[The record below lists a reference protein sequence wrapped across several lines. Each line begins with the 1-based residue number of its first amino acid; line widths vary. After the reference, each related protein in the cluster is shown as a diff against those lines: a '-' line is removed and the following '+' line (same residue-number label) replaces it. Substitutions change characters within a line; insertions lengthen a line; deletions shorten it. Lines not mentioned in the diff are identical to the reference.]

1 MSKALT
7 KIQAVIIVLI
17 VAVAAIAGAYLI
29 SQQIGAQQTTTTQ
42 TTTPTTT
49 PTGTETTTTPTGT
62 GTTTPPPAGNV
73 ILIGDLSITVP
84 ANFKA
89 FVDAAKDGSISVT
102 IYFGHALS
110 QDEFNAFQ
118 QVIDMFKQEYPGIN
132 VVPIPYSSMDAL
144 KTQISAIA
152 ALPPEQRESFIGQAP
167 DVFTWAHDWIGS
179 FADKGWILDL
189 ETFIGTEA
197 IINDIAPAIQPLA
210 MSAVTYKLKTYGLPY
225 AGEAIAL
232 IVNKQLVP
240 NPPTTFDEMKN
251 IMQQFHNPSAGKYG
265 LSYQFD
271 PYHLYPF
278 ITAFGGYYY
287 DEETG
292 SVGVNSTGTKDGVKF
307 YIQNVLPYLDTS
319 DLGFNNQL
327 NNFLTG
333 KTPMIITGPWA
344 LPSIKNAIGLNNI
357 EVVPIPNIGN
367 NVPKPFSGFRNLY
380 LTILANSGGVQRT
393 YASVLFILYM
403 ALNDNAL
410 KILVEQNGYVPVK
423 QSVIQYVVN
432 NKSQYPVVYG
442 FMQQVLRSSPMPK
455 DPKMDKVWGIGT
467 NLNAI
472 IGEYTNALAEGK
484 TVEEAIQAAIAVV
497 DPQLDEAYAT
507 IMQSMGR

>member
-29 SQQIGAQQTTTTQ
+29 SQRTGDQRTETSPTPTDT

-49 PTGTETTTTPTGT
+49 P
-62 GTTTPPPAGNV
+62 PPGNV

-84 ANFKA
+84 ADFKA
-89 FVDAAKDGSISVT
+89 FVDAAKKGEVSVT

-110 QDEFNAFQ
+110 EAERDAFQ
-118 QVIDMFKQEYPGIN
+118 RVIDMFKQEYPGIN
-132 VVPIPYSSMDAL
+132 VIPIHYSSMDQL

-152 ALPPEQRESFIGQAP
+152 ALPPEQRESFIGVAP

-189 ETFIGTEA
+189 EAYIGTEA
-197 IINDIAPAIQPLA
+197 IINNIAPAIQPLA

-240 NPPTTFDEMKN
+240 NPPTTFEEMKS
-251 IMQQFHNPSAGKYG
+251 IMRQFHNPGQGKYG

-287 DEETG
+287 SEETG
-292 SVGVNSTGTKDGVKF
+292 SVGVNTTGTKDGVKF
-307 YIQNVLPYLDTS
+307 YVQNILPYLDTT
-319 DLGFNNQL
+319 DLGLNNQL

-344 LPSIKNAIGLNNI
+344 LPDIKSALGLENI

-367 NVPKPFSGFRNLY
+367 KVPKPFSGFRNLY
-380 LTILANSGGVQRT
+380 LTVLAASGGVQRT
-393 YASVLFILYM
+393 YASVLFILYV

-410 KILVEQNGYVPVK
+410 KILVELNGYVPVK
-423 QSVIQYVVN
+423 QTVIQDVVN
-432 NKSQYPVVYG
+432 NRSQFPVVYG

-455 DPKMDKVWGIGT
+455 DPKMDKVWGVGT

-472 IGEYTNALAEGK
+472 IGEYTNALAERK
-484 TVEEAIQAAIAVV
+484 TVEEAIQAALAAV

-507 IMQSMGR
+507 IMQGLGG

>member
-1 MSKALT
+1 
-7 KIQAVIIVLI
+7 
-17 VAVAAIAGAYLI
+17 
-29 SQQIGAQQTTTTQ
+29 
-42 TTTPTTT
+42 
-49 PTGTETTTTPTGT
+49 
-62 GTTTPPPAGNV
+62 
-73 ILIGDLSITVP
+73 
-84 ANFKA
+84 
-89 FVDAAKDGSISVT
+89 
-102 IYFGHALS
+102 
-110 QDEFNAFQ
+110 
-118 QVIDMFKQEYPGIN
+118 
-132 VVPIPYSSMDAL
+132 
-144 KTQISAIA
+144 
-152 ALPPEQRESFIGQAP
+152 
-167 DVFTWAHDWIGS
+167 
-179 FADKGWILDL
+179 
-189 ETFIGTEA
+189 
-197 IINDIAPAIQPLA
+197 

-232 IVNKQLVP
+232 IVNKQLAP
-240 NPPTTFDEMKN
+240 NPPTTFEEMKN
-251 IMQQFHNPSAGKYG
+251 IMQQFHNPSQGKYG

-287 DEETG
+287 NEETG
-292 SVGVNSTGTKDGVKF
+292 SVGVNTTGTKDGVKF
-307 YIQNVLPYLDTS
+307 YIQNILPYLDTT

-344 LPSIKNAIGLNNI
+344 LPSIKSALGLENI
-357 EVVPIPNIGN
+357 EIIPIPNIGN

-380 LTILANSGGVQRT
+380 LTILAASGGVQRT
-393 YASVLFILYM
+393 YASVLFILYV

-423 QSVIQYVVN
+423 QTVIQYVVN
-432 NKSQYPVVYG
+432 NRSQFPVVYG

-455 DPKMDKVWGIGT
+455 DPKMDKVWGVGT

-484 TVEEAIQAAIAVV
+484 TVEEAIQAALAAV

-507 IMQSMGR
+507 IMQSLGG